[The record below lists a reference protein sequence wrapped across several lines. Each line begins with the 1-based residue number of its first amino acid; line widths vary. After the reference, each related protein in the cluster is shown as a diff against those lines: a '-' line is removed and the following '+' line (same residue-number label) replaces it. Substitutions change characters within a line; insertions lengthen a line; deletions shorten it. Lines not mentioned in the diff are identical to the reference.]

1 MKATMMTQPIRNQL
15 SLLAWLFAALCAW
28 LLFLAAVATASPQ
41 PAVEYTTAVK
51 TLRN

>member
-15 SLLAWLFAALCAW
+15 SLLAWVFAALCAW

-41 PAVEYTTAVK
+41 SAIEYTAAVK
-51 TLRN
+51 TPHN